1 MADTQP
7 QAHVQLVCNLVDYG
21 MDPQAAIDA
30 PRFHIKEDEG
40 KPVNNPILFEESWPD
55 EVLAALTEMGHPV
68 DPPKVSSWGREKFGR
83 AQIIVRDPAT
93 GVLCAGSDGRADGC
107 AMGW

>member
-1 MADTQP
+1 VADTQP

-68 DPPKVSSWGREKFGR
+68 DLPKVSSWGREKFGR
-83 AQIIVRDPAT
+83 AQIIVRDPET